1 MRVTIPDSTAWQ
13 MIEDQVVMVS
23 FSSERYFRLDD
34 VGSRMW
40 ELLAELEDV
49 DATAERLVD
58 EFESDP
64 ATLNSDLHAL
74 IEQLA
79 AADLISVQPDPA

>member
-1 MRVTIPDSTAWQ
+1 MAWQ
-13 MIEDQVVMVS
+13 MIEDQVVMIS
-23 FSSERYFRLDD
+23 FRSERYFRLDD

-49 DATAERLVD
+49 DATAERLAD
-58 EFESDP
+58 EFDVDP
-64 ATLNSDLHAL
+64 AILSSDLNAL

-79 AADLISVQPDPA
+79 AADLISVQPGPA

>member
-1 MRVTIPDSTAWQ
+1 MRVTIPDSMAWQ
-13 MIEDQVVMVS
+13 MVEDQVVMIS

-49 DATAERLVD
+49 DATAKRLAD
-58 EFESDP
+58 ELDADP
-64 ATLNSDLHAL
+64 ATLSSDLHAL